1 VPKVPASSF
10 VVDLTR
16 DLIQLDTTNPPGQE
30 HIAVDLIERVLDE
43 AGIPSARYENAR
55 GRPNL
60 VARLKGKGKAPP
72 FLLQGHVDV
81 VTTVNQEWAHKPFGG
96 EIVDGYLWGRGAL
109 DMKGGVAMMVS
120 AMLQAQAKGGAPGDL
135 VLAVLADE
143 EAGGNQ
149 GAKFLVDQHP
159 DLFSGI
165 KHGIGES
172 GGVVQHLGGK
182 RFYPIMVSEKRGCQV
197 LATLRGPGGH
207 GSIPAHG
214 GAMSKL
220 GALLTKLDTARLPV
234 HITPPVRLLLE
245 GMRDA
250 LDEPWKGR
258 MAALLDPALADA
270 TLSELGPLGRNLDAA
285 LHNTMNATIASGGLK
300 VNVIPSE
307 VSVVLDGRLLPG
319 FGPEDMLREL
329 RAVVGPDPELE
340 VQLLGPAQPEID
352 LSQIELLAS
361 VLREADPGS
370 VPLPFLVTGGTDARH
385 FAKLGIR
392 TYGFLPLNNPADFS
406 GSATIHAADERV
418 PVSALEFG
426 AWCVFEAVMRYRG

>member
-1 VPKVPASSF
+1 VPESSF
-10 VVDLTR
+10 VVELAR

-30 HIAVDLIERVLDE
+30 HIAIDLVERVLDE
-43 AGIPSARYENAR
+43 AGISSARYENAR

-60 VARLKGKGKAPP
+60 VARLKGRGEAPP

-81 VTTVNQEWAHKPFGG
+81 VTTVNQEWRHKPFAG

-120 AMLQAQAKGGAPGDL
+120 ALLDAHARGGAPGDL
-135 VLAVLADE
+135 VLAALADE

-149 GAKFLVDQHP
+149 GAKWLVEKHP
-159 DLFSGI
+159 ELFSGI
-165 KHGIGES
+165 KHAIGES
-172 GGVVQHLGGK
+172 GGVVQHIGGR
-182 RFYPIMVSEKRGCQV
+182 RFYPIMVSEKRGCQI

-207 GSIPAHG
+207 GSIPARG
-214 GAMSKL
+214 GAMSKV

-234 HITPPVRLLLE
+234 HITPPVKLLLE

-258 MAALLDPALADA
+258 MAALLDPVLADA
-270 TLSELGPLGRNLDAA
+270 ALNELGPTGRNLDAA
-285 LHNTMNATIASGGLK
+285 LHNTVNATIISGGLK
-300 VNVIPSE
+300 INVVPGE
-307 VSVVLDGRLLPG
+307 VQVQLDGRLLPS

-329 RAVVGPDPELE
+329 RDVLGPDPELE
-340 VQLLGPAQPEID
+340 VQLVGPAQPEID
-352 LSQIELLAS
+352 LSQLDLFAS
-361 VLREADPGS
+361 VLREADPGCI
-370 VPLPFLVTGGTDARH
+370 PLPYLVTGGTDARH

-392 TYGFLPLNNPADFS
+392 TYGFLPLNNPADFN
-406 GSATIHAADERV
+406 GATTIHAADERV

-426 AWCVFEAVMRYRG
+426 ARCVFEAVMRYRG